1 MTTKNYEEHKG
12 YIIAPGITMPA
23 QGIYDYDVFES
34 MRDFEDGK
42 PATTERSR
50 DQAIAWVDRVV
61 ATGVRIGATWWSEYD
76 YTESPAPYV
85 SPTAREAVARMPQEA
100 QDLFRMVAALDQTDE
115 FELRKSR
122 TEEILAKMQTAG
134 ITPPSVPSDYESGVT
149 EGAIENAILRKYMSP
164 DEFSKFRDEITI

>member
-61 ATGVRIGATWWSEYD
+61 ATGVRAGATWWSEYD

-85 SPTAREAVARMPQEA
+85 SPTARAAVARMPQDA

-115 FELRKSR
+115 PELRKSR
-122 TEEILAKMQTAG
+122 TNEILAKMQAAG
-134 ITPPSVPSDYESGVT
+134 ITPPFIPPDYEEGVT
-149 EGAIENAILRKYMSP
+149 VGAIEKALLEQYMSS
-164 DEFSKFRDEITI
+164 DEYSRFLADIS